1 MDSPSPFPL
10 GRYLANGNRTDPPL
24 LPNAPTTG
32 FKFNHMMMRIKDP
45 ARSLNFYITLMGM
58 RTVFTINTG
67 PFTIYYLGYPQTDAH
82 RADLKAFGEETV
94 PRLAHTLGLLELY
107 HVHGT
112 ENSPGEI
119 STGNHPPNLGFG
131 HLGFSVPD
139 VSSALEHLA
148 SHSVEVLKPLGA
160 ASRSDVP
167 LSQWE
172 ADRGLGVG
180 ELHPTYQAVFKQIA
194 FVKDPDGYI
203 VELVPQE
210 MNALDP

>member
-1 MDSPSPFPL
+1 MDSPSPFPI
-10 GRYLANGNRTDPPL
+10 GQYLANGNRTDPPL
-24 LPNAPTTG
+24 LPDGPTTG
-32 FKFNHMMMRIKDP
+32 FKFNHMMMRVKDP
-45 ARSLNFYITLMGM
+45 ARSLNFYIKLMGM

-94 PRLAHTLGLLELY
+94 PKLAHTLGLLEL
-107 HVHGT
+107 
-112 ENSPGEI
+112 EESREI
-119 STGNHPPNLGFG
+119 STGNQPPNLGFG

-139 VSSALEHLA
+139 VPKALEHLV
-148 SHSVEVLKPLGA
+148 SHGVEVLKPLGA

-180 ELHPTYQAVFKQIA
+180 ELHPTYQTIFKQIA
-194 FVKDPDGYI
+194 FVKDPDGHI
-203 VELVPQE
+203 VELVPQK
-210 MNALDP
+210 MNALNP